1 MLGLGGH
8 ALYVAPELLGPWRAV
23 PGWGKEPAPE
33 LQQVPGGGEAKP
45 PPPQQKR
52 RIRFFSTWVTLQ
64 IHYLAP
70 DSLEKVANLAVR
82 KTLRKTFRKWRASE
96 NVPQALHSNSVSSQF
111 CHGRID
117 VPQAAN
123 ITSATL
129 AEIRRRMATAEDAPG
144 PDGGAPEPARKTDH
158 DGNPSEFL
166 TIGQRIFRL

>member
-1 MLGLGGH
+1 MRSTSLRSC
-8 ALYVAPELLGPWRAV
+8 LGPGARCRAGAKN
-23 PGWGKEPAPE
+23 PPRSCSRCR
-33 LQQVPGGGEAKP
+33 GGRAWLLP
-45 PPPQQKR
+45 PTQQKR